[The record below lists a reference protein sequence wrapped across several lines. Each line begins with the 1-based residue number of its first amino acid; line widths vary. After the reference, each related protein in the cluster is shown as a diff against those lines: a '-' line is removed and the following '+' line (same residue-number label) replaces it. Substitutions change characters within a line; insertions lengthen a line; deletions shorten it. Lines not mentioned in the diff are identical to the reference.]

1 MTTTKLLPAILLPL
15 ALSACV
21 SIGAK
26 PPASLLSLTP
36 EAAPAAGATASG
48 RLNRALSVL
57 EPTADAKV
65 AVLRVPVQIDET
77 RIAYL
82 KKAMWVE
89 RPSRQFQHLLT
100 ETLRAR
106 GGRLVTENDAGTKG
120 LRLSG
125 RLLDMGYDARSRS
138 VVVRFDATREAPGG
152 TIQTRRFEHAV
163 PNVDPEAKDVAPAL
177 NSAANAVAK
186 EVADWVD

>member
-1 MTTTKLLPAILLPL
+1 MNKKLLPAVLLSL

-26 PPASLLSLTP
+26 PPASLFSLTAD
-36 EAAPAAGATASG
+36 AAPATGATASG
-48 RLNRALSVL
+48 KLNEALSVL

-65 AVLRVPVQIDET
+65 SVLRVPVQIDET

-82 KKAMWVE
+82 KKALWVE
-89 RPSRQFQHLLT
+89 RPSRQFQHLLS

-106 GGRLVTENDAGTKG
+106 GNRLITENDAGTKG

-125 RLLDMGYDARSRS
+125 RLLDMGYDARTRS
-138 VVVRFDATREAPGG
+138 AVVRFDATRETPGG
-152 TIQTRRFEHAV
+152 TIDTRRFESV
-163 PNVDPEAKDVAPAL
+163 VGGIDPEAPDVAPAL
-177 NSAANAVAK
+177 NRAANDVAK
-186 EVADWVD
+186 QVADWVG

>member
-1 MTTTKLLPAILLPL
+1 MNNKLLPAVLLPL

-26 PPASLLSLTP
+26 PPASLFSLTP

-48 RLNRALSVL
+48 KLNEALSVL

-65 AVLRVPVQIDET
+65 SVLRVPVQIDET

-82 KKAMWVE
+82 KKALWVE
-89 RPSRQFQHLLT
+89 RPSRQFQHLLS

-106 GGRLVTENDAGTKG
+106 GNRLITENDAGTKG

-125 RLLDMGYDARSRS
+125 RLLDMGYDARTRS
-138 VVVRFDATREAPGG
+138 AVVRFDATRETPGG
-152 TIQTRRFEHAV
+152 TIDTRRFESV
-163 PNVDPEAKDVAPAL
+163 VGGIDPEAPDVAPAL
-177 NSAANAVAK
+177 NRAANDVAK
-186 EVADWVD
+186 QVADWIG

>member
-1 MTTTKLLPAILLPL
+1 MTKKLLPAVLLPL

-26 PPASLLSLTP
+26 PPASLFSLTP
-36 EAAPAAGATASG
+36 EAAPAAGSTASG
-48 RLNRALSVL
+48 KLNEALSVL

-82 KKAMWVE
+82 KKALWVE
-89 RPSRQFQHLLT
+89 RPSRQMQHLLT

-106 GGRLVTENDAGTKG
+106 GNRLITENDGGTKG

-125 RLLDMGYDARSRS
+125 RLLDMGYDARTKSA
-138 VVVRFDATREAPGG
+138 VVRFDATKETPGG
-152 TIQTRRFEHAV
+152 SIETRRFESV
-163 PNVDPEAKDVAPAL
+163 VDGIDAEAKDVGPAL
-177 NSAANAVAK
+177 NRAANDVAK
-186 EVADWVD
+186 QVADWVG